1 MHKINCI
8 TASFQGVSRHHDNP
22 VFICKMMIYIVARV
36 RAALVRIMRSDG
48 SLPRGA
54 YKQNWAQ
61 QGRAWAP
68 RTATKARTRVRNR
81 PQAFSATIWKL
92 SQTKPQHADVIS
104 YLSPGK
110 KKEKARKIPSLF
122 LQIMLIN
129 DIRLLQALRKQ
140 LSLAACPE
148 AFPFP
153 TVRSGWRFLKQRDC
167 VAHSSLPRDAQT
179 WGCPLPGY
187 TAQLQE
193 VISQAG
199 KTLGYS
205 SNLYPSSAEWSGSE
219 IVTVCWTNCVE
230 LLNKGIFSHLAIH
243 NRGPIRASVQSW
255 DL

>member
-1 MHKINCI
+1 MGLCPEELTNRTGHNRAEHEHQGQLRRHAQGCETDHKHFLQPSEN
-8 TASFQGVSRHHDNP
+8 S
-22 VFICKMMIYIVARV
+22 ARPN
-36 RAALVRIMRSDG
+36 RSTQMWF
-48 SLPRGA
+48 L
-54 YKQNWAQ
+54 
-61 QGRAWAP
+61 
-68 RTATKARTRVRNR
+68 
-81 PQAFSATIWKL
+81 
-92 SQTKPQHADVIS
+92 IS
-104 YLSPGK
+104 HQEK

-167 VAHSSLPRDAQT
+167 VARSSLPRDAQT

>member
-8 TASFQGVSRHHDNP
+8 TASFQGVSHHHDNP

-36 RAALVRIMRSDG
+36 RAALVWIMRSDG

-129 DIRLLQALRKQ
+129 DIRLLQALCKQ

-148 AFPFP
+148 AFPFSNSK
-153 TVRSGWRFLKQRDC
+153 VRMEVLEAKGLRCPQLSSKGCTDMGLPSARL
-167 VAHSSLPRDAQT
+167 HSTAP
-179 WGCPLPGY
+179 GGYLPGRENPGLF
-187 TAQLQE
+187 Q
-193 VISQAG
+193 
-199 KTLGYS
+199 
-205 SNLYPSSAEWSGSE
+205 
-219 IVTVCWTNCVE
+219 
-230 LLNKGIFSHLAIH
+230 
-243 NRGPIRASVQSW
+243 
-255 DL
+255 